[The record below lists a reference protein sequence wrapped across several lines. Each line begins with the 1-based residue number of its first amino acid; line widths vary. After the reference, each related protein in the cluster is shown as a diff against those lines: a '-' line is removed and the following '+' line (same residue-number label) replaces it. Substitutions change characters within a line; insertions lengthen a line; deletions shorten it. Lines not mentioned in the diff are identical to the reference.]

1 MTRFIKYMVRI
12 KLYKVWSDNINEL
25 WCYLIIREKNNRV
38 YNTPHIP
45 QADACVK
52 QKFLTYKT
60 HKLDLEILYLN
71 VLVLYLKHFLTSLS
85 LFFLNTKSKTKS
97 CINLNKKPFASWKLI
112 FDKKEK
118 ICVYMVRVVY
128 VVF

>member
-85 LFFLNTKSKTKS
+85 LFFFLIPKVKQRAVLIWK
-97 CINLNKKPFASWKLI
+97 KKPL
-112 FDKKEK
+112 
-118 ICVYMVRVVY
+118 RVEN
-128 VVF
+128 